1 MDTAG
6 LSILKLSQPDGLL
19 SSDWRERV
27 RLTIR
32 SVVSL
37 LMIRNSFRTA
47 TLATLA
53 TLATFAM
60 ALLDNPLSAQPKDAA
75 VNAASPG
82 EIVKASLRQ
91 TTSSKVGDLIQIELT
106 YPIIPNSMLSAL
118 DVKVEGEAARF
129 VTVVSTPVLAP
140 NGQTI
145 IGEGALSAF
154 LVAER
159 SGTTRVRV
167 RPVKLNGSRGDE
179 QTYDLKIS
187 ERD

>member
-1 MDTAG
+1 
-6 LSILKLSQPDGLL
+6 
-19 SSDWRERV
+19 
-27 RLTIR
+27 
-32 SVVSL
+32 
-37 LMIRNSFRTA
+37 MIEFKYRRA
-47 TLATLA
+47 AIA
-53 TLATFAM
+53 AIAITF
-60 ALLDNPLSAQPKDAA
+60 LVTPLFAQPNDAEE
-75 VNAASPG
+75 NAASPG
-82 EIVKASLRQ
+82 SIVKASDRQ
-91 TTSSKVGDLIQIELT
+91 PSAAKVGDLIQIELIYQT
-106 YPIIPNSMLSAL
+106 IPNSMLSAL
-118 DVKVEGEAARF
+118 DVKVERGAARF

-145 IGEGALSAF
+145 IGAGALSAF